1 MIDFE
6 KYLIP
11 AMEASNQTKNNQ
23 LPVEIKKI
31 YEKMGAKP
39 RTYIKDGRF
48 LLHVG
53 DLLEEGEAPNID
65 KLTKQEWIILNKY
78 IYDLFGAP
86 NEEYEEPVDVAFIKK
101 YHPVTILRV
110 GNGDELCVLN
120 DGTFVEYWHDAR
132 PSYRIKDYCFNT
144 IQELDK
150 RWKFLRN

>member
-1 MIDFE
+1 MQKKKKLGDIFMIDFE

-53 DLLEEGEAPNID
+53 DLLEEGEAPNM
-65 KLTKQEWIILNKY
+65 
-78 IYDLFGAP
+78 
-86 NEEYEEPVDVAFIKK
+86 
-101 YHPVTILRV
+101 TISIV
-110 GNGDELCVLN
+110 YKC
-120 DGTFVEYWHDAR
+120 F
-132 PSYRIKDYCFNT
+132 YRMFFFYF
-144 IQELDK
+144 
-150 RWKFLRN
+150 